1 MPRISSTVLIIENDA
16 PTLELYRRELSQEYK
31 VLSCLNEDDALQLA
45 NNAADLCAVVLEPAI
60 SGGEGWGLLSRLIA
74 VLDERRIPIIL
85 CSTQDERRRGL
96 KEGAA
101 AFLVKP
107 VLPVEL
113 HEILRQIVG

>member
-1 MPRISSTVLIIENDA
+1 MPRISSSVLIIENDT
-16 PTLELYRRELSQEYK
+16 PTLELYRRELSQDYK
-31 VLSCLNEDDALQLA
+31 VLTSLNEEDALRLA
-45 NNAADLCAVVLEPAI
+45 DAADLCAVVLEPAI

-74 VLDERRIPIIL
+74 VLGERRVPIIL

-113 HEILRQIVG
+113 HEILHQIVG